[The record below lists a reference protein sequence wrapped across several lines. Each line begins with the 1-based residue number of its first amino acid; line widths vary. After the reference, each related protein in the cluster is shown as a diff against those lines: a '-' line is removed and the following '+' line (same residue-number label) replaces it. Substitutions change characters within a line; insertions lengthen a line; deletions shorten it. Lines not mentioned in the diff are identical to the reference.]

1 MFGRPSPP
9 LGFDPRGRSPLIAEQ
24 FRDAPDMIRESCCH
38 GWCTRTPAMGCL
50 AQLLVRDAEVIRTSN
65 QIHSCLKCFQTMS
78 RVTTFTGQRGQTFP
92 RSEEHTSELQSQS
105 NLVCSLLLAKQNE

>member
-1 MFGRPSPP
+1 MFARSSPP

-78 RVTTFTGQRGQTFP
+78 RVTTFTHAMRNERQTREP
-92 RSEEHTSELQSQS
+92 VTNR
-105 NLVCSLLLAKQNE
+105 